1 MFTMYYVRDFWLG
14 IVDSVKMVGGW
25 RSGKEEGGG
34 GGRGWESEE
43 RVGEDGR
50 GDGGGGV

>member
-1 MFTMYYVRDFWLG
+1 MFTVYYVHDFWLG

-34 GGRGWESEE
+34 GGRGWESEGGC
-43 RVGEDGR
+43 RGGR
-50 GDGGGGV
+50 EGGGGRV